1 MDYIKEFKD
10 ELSKQDM
17 SKNTINNY
25 ARTAQD
31 FFSFMKTIIGE
42 EILPKDITEIDIREY
57 RSYLL
62 NVKKQNP
69 GTINNKLS
77 GLIKYCNFLKG
88 IKILGSNPARAVNKI
103 KIQNHQVSPKTLHKN
118 DLYKLRRTFHKEN
131 KLRDIA
137 IFELLYNTG
146 VRVSELCNIE
156 LDDIAISDQKGTLV
170 IREGKGSKF
179 RTVPL
184 NLNARNAIKAY
195 LEIRPTTANA
205 KLLLGERGS
214 LGREAVFR
222 IIKKYADLA
231 GLEEVSPHTLRHQFC
246 KNLLDS
252 GVDIVTVASLAGH
265 SNINTTAIYTQP
277 TEKEKAQALEKL

>member
-1 MDYIKEFKD
+1 MGYLKEFKS
-10 ELSKQDM
+10 ELIKQDL

-25 ARTAQD
+25 VRTVQG
-31 FFSFMKTIIGE
+31 FFSFMKAIIGGG
-42 EILPKDITEIDIREY
+42 IFPKDITEIDIREY
-57 RSYLL
+57 RTYLL

-77 GLIKYCNFLKG
+77 GLTKYCNFLEG
-88 IKILGSNPARAVNKI
+88 IKVLNSNPARSVNKI

-131 KLRDIA
+131 NLRDIA

-156 LDDIAISDQKGTLV
+156 LDDVAISDRKGTLV
-170 IREGKGSKF
+170 IRKGKGSKY
-179 RTVPL
+179 RTIPL
-184 NLNARNAIKAY
+184 NINARNAVSSY
-195 LEIRPTTANA
+195 LGIRPIATNA

-231 GLEEVSPHTLRHQFC
+231 GLDEVSPHTLRHQFC
-246 KNLLDS
+246 KNLLDG

-277 TEKEKAQALEKL
+277 TEEEKALALEKL